1 MHKGKVKFQICIS
14 ATLRANCFA
23 RNTAQRKIQLGNRR
37 IAWIEH
43 KSCVFCDKIRIII
56 NSVWKHTLEYP
67 QSCFVVVYWWW
78 FWFLSVFFFFFL
90 TCWWNIDKSTAV
102 MFHFIS
108 SICEVIGTYFAFPS
122 LSRVLEG
129 ILTSDTEPYSY
140 THAIVSKPAMAATLW
155 RNSPVFQQVYL
166 PLFIIIL
173 H

>member
-14 ATLRANCFA
+14 ATLRANCSA
-23 RNTAQRKIQLGNRR
+23 RNRAQRNIQLGNRR
-37 IAWIEH
+37 IAWIEKH
-43 KSCVFCDKIRIII
+43 KSCVFCEKIKIII
-56 NSVWKHTLEYP
+56 SSVWKHSRIPTELF
-67 QSCFVVVYWWW
+67 CCCLLVVV
-78 FWFLSVFFFFFL
+78 LFFVIFFL

-129 ILTSDTEPYSY
+129 ILASNTEPYSY